1 MILCYHF
8 NISKNSAGKL
18 KTDNTALIQE
28 LPEFQQGTNIKPSLS
43 T

>member
-1 MILCYHF
+1 VLSFQYIE
-8 NISKNSAGKL
+8 NSAGKL